1 MTKTYRVEVT
11 REVTVEIDETKF
23 TPEFMEEYREHF
35 DNSFDDIKDHIE
47 HLGWLFA
54 AGRIDGS
61 KKEFIEGYGPANEMG
76 IKFTETG
83 YDPVYAREIE

>member
-1 MTKTYRVEVT
+1 MKKYEVEVE
-11 REVTVEIDETKF
+11 RLVTVEIDETKF

-35 DNSFDDIKDHIE
+35 DSSFDEIEDHIE

-61 KKEFIEGYGPANEMG
+61 EKEFIEGYGPANEMG
-76 IKFTETG
+76 IKFTEIG
-83 YDPVYAREIE
+83 YDPVFAKEVK